1 MKATR
6 DVVFSV
12 CSSGVISIIIY
23 SNLHTLSIYE
33 IRYFSSVLAYTL
45 RQAMCLL
52 AAMLAIALVMFNLL
66 SVNNYVPGSAPHSR
80 DRGVLPS
87 SIVLMG
93 AAPQNV
99 TSQVPTDLQT
109 TNDGLLTSNASILQP
124 TTPAPVTPNP
134 LEDLGTAL
142 SRTLWSLGFT
152 LGYVFHGVAV
162 VLLDEPIRVKNVSKS
177 HMRV

>member
-1 MKATR
+1 
-6 DVVFSV
+6 
-12 CSSGVISIIIY
+12 
-23 SNLHTLSIYE
+23 
-33 IRYFSSVLAYTL
+33 
-45 RQAMCLL
+45 MCLL

-109 TNDGLLTSNASILQP
+109 TNDSLLTSNASILQP

-162 VLLDEPIRVKNVSKS
+162 VLLDEPIRVKNVSKR
-177 HMRV
+177 HMRVSICPIRIAGSSGGGGGFDTKFFFYFLLSFFLSFFLFN